1 MWDDEYEWLNTF
13 GFEER
18 YQTSFY
24 GDVRSIPRVK
34 IRGNGRPLTIKGKTL
49 TTSTNEDGYLMV
61 QLHDMKGENHPKLVH
76 KLVWETFYGEVPDE
90 LEVGHW
96 DGDCKNNILT
106 NLYLCTHSTNC
117 QHQQFKTKTHDR
129 MLGNTISKG
138 LISPSRIPIVC
149 LDLDFNLIK
158 TYEYIAQV
166 KEDGF
171 NPSNVCKCCKCTYG
185 KRGNVSKNR
194 IFMTLEDYNKKL
206 LEELTS

>member
-34 IRGNGRPLTIKGKTL
+34 IRGNGRPLTVKGKTL
-49 TTSTNEDGYLMV
+49 TTSTNKDGYLIV
-61 QLHDMKGENHPKLVH
+61 ELHDMNGDNHPKLVH

-117 QHQQFKTKTHDR
+117 QHQQFKAKTHDR

-171 NPSNVCKCCKCTYG
+171 NPSNVCKCCKGTYG

>member
-34 IRGNGRPLTIKGKTL
+34 IRGNGRPLAIKGKKL

-166 KEDGF
+166 KKDGF
-171 NPSNVCKCCKCTYG
+171 NPSNVCKCCKGTYG